1 MAAANVEVQILA
13 INLGKIIGSRF
24 ESIQKVFID
33 ALDCNWVICTVI
45 SVTITCNIISTFDWI
60 VTIVRCRANS
70 LLLVLTLRQG
80 TVAVKLTTHTFFA
93 GFNHADIC
101 APAQVTRIVFAW
113 LVIWT
118 FADVSLAVG
127 AEGVD
132 FVAVLIVAD
141 FDSLDTIIP
150 VGIIDILWVDFFTA
164 AGPGARSTFRRRTG

>member
-33 ALDCNWVICTVI
+33 ALDCNRVICTVI

-70 LLLVLTLRQG
+70 LLLVLTLGQG
-80 TVAVKLTTHTFFA
+80 TVAVKLATHAFFA
-93 GFNHADIC
+93 RFNHADVS
-101 APAQVTRIVFAW
+101 APAQITWIVFAW

-118 FADVSLAVG
+118 FTDVSLTVG
-127 AEGVD
+127 TEGVD
-132 FVAVLIVAD
+132 LVALLVVAD

-150 VGIIDILWVDFFTA
+150 VGIVDILWVDFFTA
-164 AGPGARSTFRRRTG
+164 AGSGAGSAFRW